1 MEFRRK
7 IYEKLN
13 HWKNTEK
20 GKTALLIE
28 GARRVGKTFAIEIFA
43 KSAYKSYIKL
53 DFSNI
58 SQEVI
63 DIFSEDSYKLDVFFQ
78 KLSVFY
84 GVKLYKRE
92 SLIVLDEVQLYPP
105 ARQLI
110 KHLVADGRYDYIETG
125 SLISLRENVEG
136 ILIPSE
142 EDHLNMYPLDFEEF
156 LWNLEE
162 EPLAEYIRKC
172 YLERIPLGQGIHRK
186 AMNLFRQYLLV
197 GGMPQSMLA
206 YMEEKDFSQSDVVK
220 RRILQLYKSDVGKY
234 AKSNANKV
242 RAIFDL
248 VLTTYTQKKG
258 RLSHEKRPFPFRG
271 NLLKIKGIDLPPHL
285 INVRIEGK
293 CAKIFGKICL
303 YAN

>member
-28 GARRVGKTFAIEIFA
+28 GARRVGKTFAIETFA
-43 KSAYKSYIKL
+43 KSSYKSYIKL

-58 SQEVI
+58 SQEVV
-63 DIFSEDSYKLDVFFQ
+63 DIFSGDSYELDVFFQ
-78 KLSVFY
+78 KLSAFY
-84 GVKLYKRE
+84 GVKLYRRE
-92 SLIVLDEVQLYPP
+92 SLIVFD
-105 ARQLI
+105 
-110 KHLVADGRYDYIETG
+110 
-125 SLISLRENVEG
+125 
-136 ILIPSE
+136 

-172 YLERIPLGQGIHRK
+172 YLAQIPLGQGIHRK

-197 GGMPQSMLA
+197 GGMPQAMLA